1 MKYFHNP
8 RCSKSRQCLTYML
21 DNVDIVLYLNEE
33 LHPSVYLS
41 LLQRYDGDVS
51 DLLRLQESPAKGID
65 LLSYSIDDLA
75 DFLSRNPI
83 VLQRPIYDDGVT
95 IFIGRPIENISK
107 IFKTSSR
114 CWFGGAWPG
123 FVFQL
128 TEDESLTNLNT
139 FKLMNT
145 CKPAWVL

>member
-1 MKYFHNP
+1 MRYFHNP
-8 RCSKSRQCLTYML
+8 RCSKSRQCLTYMS

-65 LLSYSIDDLA
+65 LLSYSMDDLA

-95 IFIGRPIENISK
+95 IFIGRPVENISK
-107 IFKTSSR
+107 IF
-114 CWFGGAWPG
+114 
-123 FVFQL
+123 
-128 TEDESLTNLNT
+128 EN
-139 FKLMNT
+139 
-145 CKPAWVL
+145 